1 MLLTGSN
8 EAITQTLMQ
17 RERPKYFLGQFL
29 SADDFTTEQEYFHG
43 KSQRH
48 NRYLHGLGIAWG
60 LAVTINGKPGE
71 NGAAVYVEP
80 GFAVDCEGKEIEI
93 QERQE
98 IPVAT
103 FPKTAALYVVVQYRE
118 LETSPVP
125 VPGNGGG
132 SSQPSR
138 IVETFTLSLASRDP
152 LASHQS
158 PPGQMTCGRPHP
170 IPVAR
175 LTKAKSGWVVDPEFV
190 VPRTKCK

>member
-1 MLLTGSN
+1 
-8 EAITQTLMQ
+8 MQ
-17 RERPKYFLGQFL
+17 PERPRYFTGQL
-29 SADDFTTEQEYFHG
+29 ITEKDFTDEQQYFRG
-43 KSQRH
+43 KGQRH

-60 LAVTINGKPGE
+60 LAVTINGKPGG
-71 NGAAVYVEP
+71 NGAAVYVES
-80 GFAVDCEGKEIEI
+80 GFAVDCEGNEIEI
-93 QERQE
+93 QERQV
-98 IPVAT
+98 IPVAP
-103 FPKTAALYVVVQYRE
+103 FPKKAALYVVVQYRE
-118 LETSPVP
+118 LETRPVP
-125 VPGNGGG
+125 VPGNGGD
-132 SSQPSR
+132 SLQPTR